1 MTTRKSSAPFLALK
15 LLDLDAQLAP
25 TIPRVLASADEEAI
39 HDMRVAMRRTR
50 TLLKL
55 ARPVY
60 GRFHADAVRGAFA
73 DVMRATGSLR
83 DEEVLEELFAGLD
96 VADDTFAAWRLRRR
110 ARERALRRAVLA
122 RIEAG
127 ELDRARA
134 MLSALVALPVKPA
147 RDKDVAKL
155 ARRCIED
162 ARRGV
167 EARRDVPTTDA
178 IGLHDLRIAYKQLR
192 YTAELLAEALPADLA
207 AMARPAAQ
215 FQKRLGDI
223 HDADVAIVSIGRARS
238 LEPATRRRVRAALDA
253 LRAKR
258 VRKYLDEAAGALAT
272 NDAPSD
278 DAPDTLPDLT
288 PSVASRS
295 GKSRPSSVRRP

>member
-1 MTTRKSSAPFLALK
+1 MIARKNAGPFLAAK
-15 LLDLDAQLAP
+15 LRDLDTQLAP

-50 TLLKL
+50 TLMKL

-60 GRFHADAVRGAFA
+60 GRFHADAVRAAFA

-83 DEEVLEELFAGLD
+83 DEEVLEELFANLGIDD
-96 VADDTFAAWRLRRR
+96 VAFTEWRLRRR

-122 RIEAG
+122 RMGAG
-127 ELDRARA
+127 ELDHARA
-134 MLSALVALPVKPA
+134 LLAALITLPVRPA
-147 RDKDVAKL
+147 RDGDVAKL
-155 ARRCIED
+155 ARRWIED

-167 EARRDVPTTDA
+167 EALRDVPTSDA
-178 IGLHDLRIAYKQLR
+178 TRLHDLRIAYKQLR

-215 FQKRLGDI
+215 FQKRLGEI

-238 LEPATRRRVRAALDA
+238 LAPETQARVRTALDS

-258 VRKYLDEAAGALAT
+258 VRKYLE
-272 NDAPSD
+272 
-278 DAPDTLPDLT
+278 PDVT
-288 PSVASRS
+288 PSEGSRS
-295 GKSRPSSVRRP
+295 GKSRPSEARRRPSDATR